1 MSYEKGDRDRADP
14 CKIYVGG
21 NPEMEE
27 DELRGLFAKHGTVEK
42 VWIARSPP
50 GFAFVW
56 LTDERDVADAIKA
69 LDGAELGRHKVT
81 VAVAS
86 GPRER
91 RPPPR
96 DRYDDRYDR
105 YDDRRDRYDDRR
117 PPRRPKGPGGFRVK
131 ITNLAPGTDWRDL
144 KDAFRRSG
152 DVPYADARGSEGIV
166 EFNSEEDRLR
176 CLKDFDGTE
185 FRGQRIGVEMTEGST
200 AEFFGRTHEKYPDT
214 YPPPRRRHESDYDR
228 QYRRSR
234 SPPRRDDYDRRD
246 RSPPRRDRRY
256 DDYDD
261 RRQRRLRPPGRLRPP
276 QPLLRRP
283 PRAARPLAL
292 AARPLRRP
300 PLSILVTPAGPRR
313 ERRLLSSLSGV

>member
-261 RRQRRLRPPGRLRPP
+261 RRRDDYDRRDDY
-276 QPLLRRP
+276 
-283 PRAARPLAL
+283 
-292 AARPLRRP
+292 
-300 PLSILVTPAGPRR
+300 
-313 ERRLLSSLSGV
+313 ERRSRGGYGFDDRRAPRGRSRSPRDRYDDRR

>member
-131 ITNLAPGTDWRDL
+131 ITNLSLIHISSPRD
-144 KDAFRRSG
+144 
-152 DVPYADARGSEGIV
+152 
-166 EFNSEEDRLR
+166 
-176 CLKDFDGTE
+176 
-185 FRGQRIGVEMTEGST
+185 
-200 AEFFGRTHEKYPDT
+200 RT
-214 YPPPRRRHESDYDR
+214 
-228 QYRRSR
+228 RSR
-234 SPPRRDDYDRRD
+234 MP
-246 RSPPRRDRRY
+246 
-256 DDYDD
+256 
-261 RRQRRLRPPGRLRPP
+261 
-276 QPLLRRP
+276 
-283 PRAARPLAL
+283 
-292 AARPLRRP
+292 
-300 PLSILVTPAGPRR
+300 
-313 ERRLLSSLSGV
+313 SSA